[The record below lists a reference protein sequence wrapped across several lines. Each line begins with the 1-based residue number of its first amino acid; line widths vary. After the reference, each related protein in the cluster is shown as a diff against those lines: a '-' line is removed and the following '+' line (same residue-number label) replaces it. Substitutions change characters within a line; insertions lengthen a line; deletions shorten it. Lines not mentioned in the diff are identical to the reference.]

1 MTTTVAIVNAEGE
14 IVQIYSSGQQV
25 EPEGA
30 WGSDGSMTV
39 VHISGSVD
47 NTNTFI
53 TQQYY
58 KDGVWKERSARP
70 NVYYNWKDEA
80 WVLDSVRLWEEVR
93 KERNIKLAMCD
104 WTQAADSPLTDS
116 KKEEWIIYRQ
126 RLRDTPVLNL
136 PSSEI
141 THLDQIVWPTQPTI

>member
-39 VHISGSVD
+39 VHISGNVD

-104 WTQAADSPLTDS
+104 WTQAADHSSPLSND
-116 KKEEWIIYRQ
+116 KKTKWSTHRQ
-126 RLRDTPVLNL
+126 TLRDLPATTDMTTWPDDFSWPVE
-136 PSSEI
+136 PS
-141 THLDQIVWPTQPTI
+141 

>member
-1 MTTTVAIVNAEGE
+1 MTRVAIVGKEGLIE
-14 IVQIYSSGQQV
+14 QLYTAGASV
-25 EPEGA
+25 EPEGP
-30 WGSDGSMTV
+30 WRNDSTKTV
-39 VHISGSVD
+39 VHLMRSD
-47 NTNTFI
+47 DPDTFLELR
-53 TQQYY
+53 YY
-58 KDGVWKERSARP
+58 KDGAWKERIECP
-70 NVYYNWKDEA
+70 GTYYDWKDEA

-141 THLDQIVWPTQPTI
+141 THLDQIVWPTSPPS